1 MVFKFIIIN
10 MVLYCFQ
17 IIEKIFILYFINK
30 LFLRFTV
37 SKRVRLVKGFE
48 IVQTI
53 ILSFLGFAGMYF
65 LNSKEMV
72 LFLENEPKS

>member
-1 MVFKFIIIN
+1 
-10 MVLYCFQ
+10 
-17 IIEKIFILYFINK
+17 
-30 LFLRFTV
+30 V